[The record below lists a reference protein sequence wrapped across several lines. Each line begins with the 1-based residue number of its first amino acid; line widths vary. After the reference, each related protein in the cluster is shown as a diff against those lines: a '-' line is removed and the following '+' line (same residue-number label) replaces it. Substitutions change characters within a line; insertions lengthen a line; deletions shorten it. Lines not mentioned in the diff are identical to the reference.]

1 MARAQVSNPS
11 LVQADLAKLVKART
25 AKGAQVTSLGG
36 GFYRVRSDKSDITV
50 GVSGGQLLVGK
61 APPAQL
67 RAFAAAPAST
77 ASGGAGSVTFRIGL
91 TELLQ
96 TALKRPPSPVAMQL
110 LGMLGDITGSAE
122 ASTDGL
128 TGTVSIPFKYTV
140 RK

>member
-11 LVQADLAKLVKART
+11 LVQADLAQLVKART

-61 APPAQL
+61 ATPAQL
-67 RAFAAAPAST
+67 RAFAAAPANT
-77 ASGGAGSVTFRIGL
+77 ASGGAGGSVTFRIGL

-128 TGTVSIPFKYTV
+128 TGTVSIPFK
-140 RK
+140 